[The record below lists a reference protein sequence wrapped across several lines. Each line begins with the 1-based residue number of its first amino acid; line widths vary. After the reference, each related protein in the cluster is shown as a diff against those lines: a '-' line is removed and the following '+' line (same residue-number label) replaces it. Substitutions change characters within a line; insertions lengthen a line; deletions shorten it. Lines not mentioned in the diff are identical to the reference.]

1 MAFFVPFI
9 VGAATGVVGTTFIK
23 SSSGTNSQSTVGV
36 EENEKLRV
44 RIKEMQTQIDSL
56 TNSNKKYRSELDAN
70 DEKIEELEDNL
81 RDAERE
87 IKNLREQIS
96 HSETIISEYK
106 INVAQ
111 LESQL
116 NKKES
121 KS

>member
-1 MAFFVPFI
+1 MAFILPFI
-9 VGAATGVVGTTFIK
+9 VGVATGVVGTTFIK
-23 SSSGTNSQSTVGV
+23 GSSGTNSQSTIGV
-36 EENEKLRV
+36 EENEKLRA

-56 TNSNKKYRSELDAN
+56 TNSNKKYRKELDAN

-96 HSETIISEYK
+96 HSEAIISEYK

-116 NKKES
+116 NK
-121 KS
+121 